1 MRQNTSQYS
10 VIELCEFVGISRS
23 GYYEW
28 HQREESERCRSNR
41 KLMVEIKSSYKASR
55 CTYGA
60 IRVSKDLKSNNV
72 ICSKNRVARLMR
84 SIGLKSV
91 HRTKYKPQTTQSD
104 HSEQISPN
112 VVNQDFTALKP
123 NQKWGCDITY
133 IPTREGFVY
142 LAVVLDFYS
151 RKIVGYKMGTQLHA
165 ELCCEALRK
174 AGLLRSP
181 PEDLI
186 HHSDRG
192 VQYASIAYRKILKE
206 LKLIQSM
213 SRTGNCY
220 DNAMVESFFHTLK
233 VELVHQNEYQTREEC
248 IRDVEGYITGF
259 YNNTRLHSSLGY
271 LSPVDFESINKIAA

>member
-1 MRQNTSQYS
+1 MRQNNSQYS
-10 VIELCEFVGISRS
+10 VVELCEFAGVSRS

-28 HQREESERCRSNR
+28 HQREESERYRTNC
-41 KLMVEIKSSYKASR
+41 KLMVELKASYKASR
-55 CTYGA
+55 STYGA
-60 IRVSKDLKSNNV
+60 IRICRDLKTKNV
-72 ICSKNRVARLMR
+72 KCSKNRVARLMR

-91 HRTKYKPQTTQSD
+91 HRTKYKPQTTQSN
-104 HSEQISPN
+104 HSERISPN
-112 VVNQDFTALKP
+112 VVDQDFTALRP

-151 RKIVGYKMGTQLHA
+151 RKIVGCKMGKYLHA

-174 AGLLRSP
+174 ASLLRCP

-213 SRTGNCY
+213 SRKGNCY

-233 VELVHQNEYQTREEC
+233 VELVHQNDYQTREDC
-248 IRDVEGYITGF
+248 IRDVEGYIAGF